1 MIVKVKVLG
10 RSRRPDAREGEAR
23 FFRLCR
29 GVIVFVLEMLGVI
42 GIVATVSVRIEG
54 LMGVMTAELVVGA
67 IGIVVLAGVRIEGL
81 MGKVM
86 EELIVVV
93 SACGEFVGDVVVVVE
108 MKGMEMMDCGEIV
121 REGDEGVWV
130 IGEGDVVDMV
140 GVGKFVGAEMMERG
154 NALNC

>member
-1 MIVKVKVLG
+1 MIVKVKVLE
-10 RSRRPDAREGEAR
+10 RSRRPGAREGEAK

-29 GVIVFVLEMLGVI
+29 GVMVFVLVMLEVI

-67 IGIVVLAGVRIEGL
+67 IGIVVIAGVRIEGL

-93 SACGEFVGDVVVVVE
+93 SACGEFVGDVVVMVE
-108 MKGMEMMDCGEIV
+108 IKGMERMDCGEIR
-121 REGDEGVWV
+121 REEDEGGWM
-130 IGEGDVVDMV
+130 IGEADVVDMV
-140 GVGKFVGAEMMERG
+140 GVGRFVGAEMTERG